1 MNKNGLTQKKISL
14 RQIIPL
20 LLIFIVAAGLVF
32 SICSQ
37 TGFMDQFKTG
47 NHFQVLSNDEDVH
60 FTAGTSFIYETQLL
74 RVRSVEKWVTPIK
87 IRYEG
92 NPTNEDIEILNKII
106 KDFNKINGFP
116 GMKIVDKDENVLLIF
131 APKEAMPEIQQQY
144 NLGEIDKGIC
154 QRFSERGEIKRA
166 IIVIESDVDQD
177 YKNSVL
183 LHEIFHMVGF
193 YGHVYDN
200 TSILNRD
207 SEPVFGASGI
217 DTLALKM
224 LYNPEIAV
232 GMSYLEMINYYQDKE
247 IAEFLK

>member
-1 MNKNGLTQKKISL
+1 

-37 TGFMDQFKTG
+37 TGFMDQFQTS

-131 APKEAMPEIQQQY
+131 APKEAMPEIQQ
-144 NLGEIDKGIC
+144 
-154 QRFSERGEIKRA
+154 
-166 IIVIESDVDQD
+166 
-177 YKNSVL
+177 
-183 LHEIFHMVGF
+183 
-193 YGHVYDN
+193 
-200 TSILNRD
+200 
-207 SEPVFGASGI
+207 
-217 DTLALKM
+217 
-224 LYNPEIAV
+224 
-232 GMSYLEMINYYQDKE
+232 
-247 IAEFLK
+247 